1 MVSIRRWD
9 HDTKTTCHKNRNCQN
24 GRSGQQA
31 FFGSRCAA
39 SEKKPL
45 GDIAGLTKLGFH
57 LIEVLIGSASC
68 ALQQHLCEQ
77 ECGYILEGT
86 GTARIG
92 DKVLQV
98 EAGVLLPIWLGARR
112 MTFAI
117 PDPTY

>member
-1 MVSIRRWD
+1 MVGQD
-9 HDTKTTCHKNRNCQN
+9 NRHFLD
-24 GRSGQQA
+24 RDA
-31 FFGSRCAA
+31 RHL
-39 SEKKPL
+39 KKPL

-68 ALQQHLCEQ
+68 ALQQHLCE
-77 ECGYILEGT
+77 EEFGYILEGT

-98 EAGVLLPIWLGARR
+98 ESGVLLPIWLGARR

>member
-1 MVSIRRWD
+1 M
-9 HDTKTTCHKNRNCQN
+9 
-24 GRSGQQA
+24 
-31 FFGSRCAA
+31 A

-45 GDIAGLTKLGFH
+45 GDIAGLIKLGFH

-68 ALQQHLCEQ
+68 ALHQHICEE
-77 ECGYILEGT
+77 ECDYILEGT

-92 DKVLQV
+92 DKVLEV

>member
-1 MVSIRRWD
+1 MAGQE
-9 HDTKTTCHKNRNCQN
+9 NRHFLN
-24 GRSGQQA
+24 RDA
-31 FFGSRCAA
+31 RHL
-39 SEKKPL
+39 KKPL

-57 LIEVLIGSASC
+57 LIGVLIGSASC
-68 ALQQHLCEQ
+68 ALQQHLCEE

-86 GTARIG
+86 GTACIG

-112 MTFAI
+112 RTCAI